1 MPGRHNRSLEAWE
14 SAACGDIKEGVI
26 TDENPCISIMNEIIN
41 RNIFIPKRLYQC
53 QANKLISYNKYMMSL
68 SYTR

>member
-1 MPGRHNRSLEAWE
+1 M
-14 SAACGDIKEGVI
+14 EGVI

-53 QANKLISYNKYMMSL
+53 QAYKLISYHLNKL
-68 SYTR
+68 G